1 MAKRYAPAQ
10 QDISAQHNRL
20 MYTLVKLLWLGLPP
34 SSKTKSPDKTA
45 ILKAYERIQHCVLLE
60 DPVLSK
66 VGIPLPKINIKT
78 VRDFIRRQEKLI
90 NLQSTRMP
98 SATVLKTTSI
108 SSKILPPAPCQPSV
122 LPPPDYEPIVYE
134 HIPSKAGTKVLKG
147 RSDIATPAP
156 NTPSQVSVPKSPLKS
171 HIPQQKPSVL
181 PTILSHL
188 PAGTKVLKP
197 APNTPSQ
204 VPVPKS
210 PLKSHI
216 PQQKPS
222 VLPTILS
229 PLPAGTKVLKPA
241 PNTPSQVSVPKS
253 PLTSH
258 ITQQKPS
265 VLPTIL
271 SPLPAGTKVLKP
283 APNTPS
289 QVSVPKSPLTSH
301 ITQQKPS
308 VLSTIF
314 NTLPELLTTT
324 TAQSFPPPPP
334 PLFSTATT
342 TTTTTT
348 TMIPDTSATAT
359 PAEASSSH
367 GDTSQRADTP
377 VWSRATIYKR
387 KYTENLTTV
396 GAKVSRVHN
405 LPICK
410 LCKQTTQGHKKYK
423 KKTFCYVK
431 MMSTSAGLDT
441 VVYSSYKHFTTVV
454 DALQ

>member
-60 DPVLSK
+60 NPVLSK

-108 SSKILPPAPCQPSV
+108 SSKI
-122 LPPPDYEPIVYE
+122 DYLRHRVNRRFSLRPTTKPIVYE

-156 NTPSQVSVPKSPLKS
+156 NTPSQVSVPKSPLKF

-181 PTILSHL
+181 PTILSPL

-265 VLPTIL
+265 VL
-271 SPLPAGTKVLKP
+271 
-283 APNTPS
+283 
-289 QVSVPKSPLTSH
+289 
-301 ITQQKPS
+301 
-308 VLSTIF
+308 STIF

-334 PLFSTATT
+334 LFSTG
-342 TTTTTT
+342 TTTTT
-348 TMIPDTSATAT
+348 TMIRDTSATAT

-396 GAKVSRVHN
+396 GAMVSRVQN

-410 LCKQTTQGHKKYK
+410 LCKQTTQGHKKIK
-423 KKTFCYVK
+423 KKDF
-431 MMSTSAGLDT
+431 LLREND
-441 VVYSSYKHFTTVV
+441 VYICWT
-454 DALQ
+454 Q

>member
-1 MAKRYAPAQ
+1 MAKCYAPAQ

-45 ILKAYERIQHCVLLE
+45 ILKAYERIQNCVLLE

-108 SSKILPPAPCQPSV
+108 SSKILPPVPCQPSV

-181 PTILSHL
+181 PTILSPL

-258 ITQQKPS
+258 ITQQKP
-265 VLPTIL
+265 L
-271 SPLPAGTKVLKP
+271 
-283 APNTPS
+283 
-289 QVSVPKSPLTSH
+289 
-301 ITQQKPS
+301 

-342 TTTTTT
+342 TT
-348 TMIPDTSATAT
+348 MIPDTSATAI

-387 KYTENLTTV
+387 KYTDNLTTV

-423 KKTFCYVK
+423 QKDFLLRENDVYICRIGHSSVQQLQTFHHSRRCTPVKNFLFCYILCLIRVGTDICR
-431 MMSTSAGLDT
+431 M
-441 VVYSSYKHFTTVV
+441 V
-454 DALQ
+454 DRQEQDCAPLI

>member
-1 MAKRYAPAQ
+1 MWQAVEEHDKLPQKFHQLYRTHWGNTLYCRTKRDDLVDAAVIQKVKMAKRYAPAQ

-78 VRDFIRRQEKLI
+78 VRDFIHRQEKLI

-156 NTPSQVSVPKSPLKS
+156 NTPSQVPVPKSPLKS
-171 HIPQQKPSVL
+171 HIPQQKPSDL
-181 PTILSHL
+181 PTILSPL

-204 VPVPKS
+204 VPVP
-210 PLKSHI
+210 KSHI

-265 VLPTIL
+265 VLSTIL

-324 TAQSFPPPPP
+324 T
-334 PLFSTATT
+334 
-342 TTTTTT
+342 
-348 TMIPDTSATAT
+348 
-359 PAEASSSH
+359 
-367 GDTSQRADTP
+367 GKAD
-377 VWSRATIYKR
+377 
-387 KYTENLTTV
+387 
-396 GAKVSRVHN
+396 
-405 LPICK
+405 
-410 LCKQTTQGHKKYK
+410 
-423 KKTFCYVK
+423 
-431 MMSTSAGLDT
+431 
-441 VVYSSYKHFTTVV
+441 
-454 DALQ
+454 